1 VRIVYQNTQEII
13 EDWLRKIKYI
23 SLKNL
28 IVYFQMKM
36 TLLAKNI
43 QLEEE
48 NSK

>member
-28 IVYFQMKM
+28 IVYFQMMM